1 MHIVRGS
8 PVLSPA
14 ETELMSQSLTETP
27 SLTPED
33 PCKSSVLAGR
43 KIRQQIQKRGE
54 YKGEMCGNEQNS
66 SGV

>member
-1 MHIVRGS
+1 MHIVQGS

-14 ETELMSQSLTETP
+14 ETELVSQSLTETP
-27 SLTPED
+27 SLTQED

-54 YKGEMCGNEQNS
+54 YKGEMCGNEQNGR
-66 SGV
+66 GV